1 MAEHKDKVSD
11 INEKEINVLKHE
23 LVPEHRILS
32 DGEREKLLE
41 KFDITAKQ
49 LPKILS
55 ADPVVKGT
63 GAKVGDVLEITRKS
77 LSAGVAVYYRL
88 VVA

>member
-1 MAEHKDKVSD
+1 LAE
-11 INEKEINVLKHE
+11 NEKEINVLKHE
-23 LVPEHRILS
+23 LVPEQRILP
-32 DGEREKLLE
+32 DGERGKLLE

-55 ADPVVKGT
+55 ADPV
-63 GAKVGDVLEITRKS
+63 AKKMDAKIGDVLEITRKS

>member
-1 MAEHKDKVSD
+1 MA
-11 INEKEINVLKHE
+11 EKEINVLKHE
-23 LVPEHRILS
+23 LVPEQRILS

-41 KFDITAKQ
+41 KLDITARQ

-55 ADPVVKGT
+55 ADPVVKEMD
-63 GAKVGDVLEITRKS
+63 AKAGDVLEITRKS

-88 VVA
+88 VIA